1 MAQGR
6 DCGRVVVLASVLLC
20 VLLHGELAESTE
32 NTVGDSSGWGF
43 GVGGW
48 PKGKRFRA
56 GDVLVFKYPAGAHTV
71 VAVDAA
77 GYSTC
82 SAPAGAKT
90 YTSGNDRVTLARGT
104 NFFICGIAGHCAAG
118 MRIAVTAA

>member
-1 MAQGR
+1 MAQGK
-6 DCGRVVVLASVLLC
+6 DCGRAVVLALVLLC
-20 VLLHGELAESTE
+20 VLLHSELAESAV

-56 GDVLVFKYPAGAHTV
+56 GDVLFKYPPGAHTV

-77 GYSTC
+77 GYSSC
-82 SAPAGAKT
+82 SAPTGAKT
-90 YTSGNDRVTLARGT
+90 YSSGNDRVTLARGT
-104 NFFICGIAGHCAAG
+104 NFFICGIPGHCAAG